1 MRIGILTFH
10 RAHNYGA
17 VLQCY
22 ALQETLKRMGHDVQV
37 IDYRQ
42 PWIEDF
48 YNLFCRNMIRR
59 NSSSVP
65 ELFSYLKSSMKKWL
79 LAPSKASNFR
89 DFRGDFLNLS
99 LP

>member
-1 MRIGILTFH
+1 MREENDMRIGILTFH

-65 ELFSYLKSSMKKWL
+65 ELFSYLKSRHHSFQK
-79 LAPSKASNFR
+79 
-89 DFRGDFLNLS
+89 RG
-99 LP
+99 